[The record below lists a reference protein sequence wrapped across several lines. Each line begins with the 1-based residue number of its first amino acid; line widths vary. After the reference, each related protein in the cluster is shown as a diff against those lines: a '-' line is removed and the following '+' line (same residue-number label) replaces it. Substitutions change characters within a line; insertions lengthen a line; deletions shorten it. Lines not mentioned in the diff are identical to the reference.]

1 MLVTMPEIGCY
12 LRLALLEPEEDV
24 LTEDTTDK
32 GDVQEV
38 RPLRELHNI
47 MFGDQKSKKMAT
59 CGKVACR
66 LHRGEP
72 DHQKDTRSSPCRPPS
87 VFVLFFVIFLR
98 TLCSYPSEIGFFYY
112 INVY

>member
-1 MLVTMPEIGCY
+1 MLVKMPEIGCY

-59 CGKVACR
+59 CGKLACR
-66 LHRGEP
+66 LHRLTRIDRSQGES
-72 DHQKDTRSSPCRPPS
+72 DDQKDTRSNLSDHYRFSSCS
-87 VFVLFFVIFLR
+87 LLFF
-98 TLCSYPSEIGFFYY
+98 
-112 INVY
+112 